1 MVHQFSVGPETETW
15 SSSGVAFYDPCTWTS
30 SWTGGNRMTAWLSA
44 FVAAKKETIPGTVT
58 IGMFYPRLSKNSV
71 MRCSLPRQHNRR
83 RNITNSKCNVLIF
96 KEQLVY
102 STSTLTI
109 PSSRPKT
116 VLTSEP
122 SRMSERGSGNK
133 DMSMCVTMWLYLSQG
148 LEILPN
154 KKQKKNDDFMKSNLK
169 SLVDELF
176 IK

>member
-1 MVHQFSVGPETETW
+1 MTHALGPVLGLEVIEWQLDSVHLLRHKRNHPRDSNKWDV
-15 SSSGVAFYDPCTWTS
+15 
-30 SWTGGNRMTAWLSA
+30 LSQ
-44 FVAAKKETIPGTVT
+44 T
-58 IGMFYPRLSKNSV
+58 KNSV